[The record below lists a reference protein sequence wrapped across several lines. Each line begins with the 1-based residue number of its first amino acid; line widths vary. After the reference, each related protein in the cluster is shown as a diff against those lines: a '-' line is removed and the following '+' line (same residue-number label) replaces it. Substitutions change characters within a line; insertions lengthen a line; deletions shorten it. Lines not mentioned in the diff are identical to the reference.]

1 MALNIRTQ
9 SFQDALKEVS
19 EKESAEERRQVLQ
32 DKGIDEQDFMSAYT
46 EEYVPLKS
54 QIKENTFKELG
65 EDVSE
70 EERETIFRE
79 KLDEEL
85 VGGGTFANRM
95 VGRAIGDT
103 VSGVIDFGDMLA
115 DTTETGQKMTAWLA
129 KTSDEL
135 SDEYIPDSAKEFISE
150 VFDPYH
156 GDSIQGTVE
165 NVGGQLLGLAIPAT
179 ALVKGAQLGM
189 RATTAL
195 SPASR
200 LAASKF
206 KRTAKNTLGEKGS
219 KFAGNVAK
227 GAGYGTAFA
236 VAEPL
241 VGDIDR
247 NLRDYDI
254 DPTGMSEQQK
264 YLEFYK
270 QVVPKNIAIDAALGG
285 ALPLLAPVAKIAGK
299 PIEKILGSKTVTK
312 LSSAAGNNKFM
323 RLIKEN
329 LTSQRGVDDP
339 TFTAIVKRDA
349 AGARALEAADG
360 LTKDLQKAVKKDETL
375 KGLSKEERQD
385 MINDAL
391 TDTSKGAM
399 YGFGPEVQSIVNKMR
414 SNIDGLSQK
423 LKQNTVGHS
432 NLQAVVDKNLGVYLN
447 RSYDIFDDPL
457 FRKEMV
463 SRINSFKPD
472 DDIVQDAANFI
483 KSKVGRNTSDQK
495 VQRILLDMIR
505 ESPEDQVAKELGTL
519 SKALTTGPSG
529 VFKKRI
535 GIPQELKAFY
545 GEIADPSTQYSKTI
559 EKLSRINAEVDFMD
573 EIKDNL
579 IAKGLATNIDNAPI
593 DFVKSSA
600 VLDQRLSRVFGK
612 ATGDA
617 RNPLDGL
624 YVDPTYAKIMREG
637 LDDWADFGDSGFGK
651 VMNTWLKLKGMSQAA
666 KTIYNPATHVANTI
680 GQGTILLANG
690 ILPVGKTAKTA
701 GVATLKKLTGQN
713 NEQLGQYMGRLRE
726 LGIVNSNVGV
736 GMIRKNL
743 QSAGKNP
750 FDYMDKVGLKRVKE
764 TGKKVNNKILDLYQ
778 AEDDVFKIMH
788 FEKTKDYLKKAYP
801 DIAEDQLEALA
812 AQRTRDLMPNY
823 SQVSKAIKGLRA
835 SPLGDFLSFPAE
847 MIRTTKNLAKVT
859 LQDAVSGNAVLQK
872 EAAKKL
878 AGMTVVGMAPS
889 LLMDYSRVA
898 HGITNDD
905 EDAINSLAP
914 NYEAFSN
921 RVYLSGVNKDNLNHR
936 GLDYLRLGSLDPY
949 DYLKSMA
956 SATHQVINSVDLEG
970 DGFSIENRPEFNKAA
985 VGLFENQMAPFVGTS
1000 MITDALLN
1008 LGKAGKTA
1016 GEAFVP
1022 STDVIGKGLTG
1033 IGVPDTI
1040 ASYMSIAL
1048 DPLTPGFTNFLEKR
1062 SEFNRSGQRSKS
1074 KATINPSEVDIRG
1087 LAGFGAKRLDLSA
1100 GLNYQLQPFEKKF
1113 NGANLKVR
1121 NEISNPNAS
1130 SNDIFDAYVSSQKD
1144 RLRAQEEMKAA
1155 VESYRQLGF
1164 DNREIVSA
1172 MSIGRNPMQQTKR
1185 LEPLLLSERDKFMPS
1200 YLDQSDIVINRQ
1212 APPDRQIPEDQIR
1225 GIYNK
1230 LLNKTISKPKGQK

>member
-9 SFQDALKEVS
+9 SFQDTLKEVS
-19 EKESAEERRQVLQ
+19 EKESVEERRQVLQ

-46 EEYVPLKS
+46 EEYVPLKNK
-54 QIKENTFKELG
+54 IKENTFKQLG
-65 EDVSE
+65 EGVSE
-70 EERETIFRE
+70 EERENIFRE

-85 VGGGTFANRM
+85 LAGGSFTGRM
-95 VGRAIGDT
+95 LGRAIGDT

-115 DTTETGQKMTAWLA
+115 DTTETGQKITDWLA

-165 NVGGQLLGLAIPAT
+165 YVGGQFLGLAVPST

-206 KRTAKNTLGEKGS
+206 KRIAKNTLGAKGS

-236 VAEPL
+236 VSEPL
-241 VGDIDR
+241 VGDINR

-285 ALPLLAPVAKIAGK
+285 ALPLVAPVATITGTSIKN
-299 PIEKILGSKTVTK
+299 ILGSKTVNK
-312 LSSAAGNNKFM
+312 LSSTASNNKFM
-323 RLIKEN
+323 RLLKEN
-329 LTSQRGVDDP
+329 FTSQRGVDDP
-339 TFTAIVKRDA
+339 TFTAIIKRDA
-349 AGARALEAADG
+349 AGAKALEEADG
-360 LTKDLQKAVKKDETL
+360 LTKDLKKAVNNDDVL
-375 KGLSKEERQD
+375 KGLSKEDRQD

-399 YGFGPEVQSIVNKMR
+399 YGFSPEVQSVINKMR
-414 SNIDGLSQK
+414 SNIDKLSQK

-432 NLQAVVDKNLGVYLN
+432 NLQAVIDKNLGVYLN
-447 RSYDIFDDPL
+447 RSYDVFDDPL

-463 SRINSFKPD
+463 SRINAFKPD
-472 DDIVQDAANFI
+472 DQIVQDAANFI
-483 KSKVGRNTSDQK
+483 KSKVGKNTSDQK

-535 GIPQELKAFY
+535 GIPKELKAFY

-593 DFVKSSA
+593 DFVKASA

-651 VMNTWLKLKGMSQAA
+651 VMNIWLKLKGMSQAA
-666 KTIYNPATHVANTI
+666 KTIYNPATHVANTV

-690 ILPVGKTAKTA
+690 ILPVGKAAKTA
-701 GVATLKKLTGQN
+701 GAATFKKLTNQN

-726 LGIVNSNVGV
+726 LGIVNSNVGL

-743 QSAGKNP
+743 QAAGKNP

-764 TGKKVNNKILDLYQ
+764 TGKKINDKILDVYQ

-801 DIAEDQLEALA
+801 TITEDQLEVLA

-823 SQVSKAIKGLRA
+823 SQVSKALKGLRA

-956 SATHQVINSVDLEG
+956 SATHQIINSVDLEG

-985 VGLFENQMAPFVGTS
+985 VALFENQMAPFVGTS

-1008 LGKAGKTA
+1008 LGKGKSM

-1062 SEFNRSGQRSKS
+1062 SEFNKSGQRSKS

-1113 NGANLKVR
+1113 NGADVKVR
-1121 NEISNPNAS
+1121 SEISNPNAS
-1130 SNDIFDAYVSSQKD
+1130 SDDIFNAYVSSQKD

-1155 VESYRQLGF
+1155 IESYRQLGF
-1164 DNREIVSA
+1164 DNKEIVSA

-1185 LEPLLLSERDKFMPS
+1185 LEPLLLSELDKFMPS

-1212 APPDRQIPEDQIR
+1212 APPDRQIPEDRIR
-1225 GIYNK
+1225 NIYNQ

>member
-1 MALNIRTQ
+1 MALNIKTQ
-9 SFQDALKEVS
+9 SFQDALEEVS
-19 EKESAEERRQVLQ
+19 KTDSVKEQQQILQ
-32 DKGIDEQDFMSAYT
+32 DKGIDEQDFLSAYR
-46 EEYVPLKS
+46 EEYVPLKNK
-54 QIKENTFKELG
+54 IKENTFKELG

-70 EERETIFRE
+70 EERENIFRE

-85 VGGGTFANRM
+85 LAGGSFAGRM
-95 VGRAIGDT
+95 LGRAIGDT

-115 DTTETGQKMTAWLA
+115 DTTETGQKITDWLA

-135 SDEYIPDSAKEFISE
+135 SDEYISDSAKEFISE

-156 GDSIQGTVE
+156 GDSIQGTIE
-165 NVGGQLLGLAIPAT
+165 NVGGQLLGLAVPST

-206 KRTAKNTLGEKGS
+206 KRIAKNTLGAKGS

-236 VAEPL
+236 VSEPL
-241 VGDIDR
+241 VGDIDK
-247 NLRDYDI
+247 NLRDEGI

-270 QVVPKNIAIDAALGG
+270 QAVPKNIAIDAALGG
-285 ALPLLAPVAKIAGK
+285 ALPLVAPVATVAGTSIK
-299 PIEKILGSKTVTK
+299 NILGSKTVNK
-312 LSSAAGNNKFM
+312 LSSTASNNKFM
-323 RLIKEN
+323 RLLKQN
-329 LTSQRGVDDP
+329 FTSQRGVDDP
-339 TFTAIVKRDA
+339 TFTAIIKRDA
-349 AGARALEAADG
+349 AGAKALEEADG
-360 LTKDLQKAVKKDETL
+360 LTKDLKKAVNNDDVL
-375 KGLSKEERQD
+375 KGLSKEDRQD

-399 YGFGPEVQSIVNKMR
+399 YGFSPEVQSVINKMR
-414 SNIDGLSQK
+414 SNIDKLSQK

-432 NLQAVVDKNLGVYLN
+432 NLQAVIDKNLGVYLN
-447 RSYDIFDDPL
+447 RSYDVFDDPL

-463 SRINSFKPD
+463 SRINAFKPD
-472 DDIVQDAANFI
+472 DQIVQDAANFI
-483 KSKVGRNTSDQK
+483 KSKVGKNTSDQK

-593 DFVKSSA
+593 DFVKASA

-666 KTIYNPATHVANTI
+666 KTIYNPATHVANTV

-690 ILPVGKTAKTA
+690 ILPVGKAAKTA
-701 GVATLKKLTGQN
+701 GAATLKKLTNQN

-726 LGIVNSNVGV
+726 LGIVNSNVGL

-743 QSAGKNP
+743 QAAGKNP

-764 TGKKVNNKILDLYQ
+764 TGKKINDKILDLYQ

-801 DIAEDQLEALA
+801 TITEDQLEVLA

-823 SQVSKAIKGLRA
+823 SQVSKALKGLRA

-859 LQDAVSGNAVLQK
+859 LQDAVSGNDVLQK

-956 SATHQVINSVDLEG
+956 SATHQIINSVDLEG

-985 VGLFENQMAPFVGTS
+985 VALFENQMAPFVGTS

-1008 LGKAGKTA
+1008 LRKGRPV

-1062 SEFNRSGQRSKS
+1062 SEFNKSGQRSKS

-1113 NGANLKVR
+1113 NGADVKVR
-1121 NEISNPNAS
+1121 SEISNPNAS
-1130 SNDIFDAYVSSQKD
+1130 SDDIFNAYVSSQKD

-1155 VESYRQLGF
+1155 IESYRQLGF
-1164 DNREIVSA
+1164 DNKEIVSA

-1185 LEPLLLSERDKFMPS
+1185 LEPLLLSELDKFMPS

-1212 APPDRQIPEDQIR
+1212 APPDRQIPEDRIR
-1225 GIYNK
+1225 NIYNQ